1 MTREHFFVTGA
12 LGCIGT
18 WVVQNLLNDGAA
30 VTVFDLAKDVRR
42 WRLLMDD
49 ATIARV
55 NLVQGDITQTETVL
69 NAVEKAGATHII
81 HLAGLQVPFC
91 KANPPLGA
99 AVNVVGTVNVFEA
112 AKKFKLGPVSYASS
126 MAVHGQPED
135 YPEMIIDQSAAL
147 LPRTHYGVFKQ
158 ANEGTARIY
167 WWDDGVA
174 SIGLRPYIVYGVAR
188 DQGMTSSP
196 TQAMLA
202 AAKGESFHIPYGG
215 TAGYQY
221 ADDVAKLFIRC
232 ARTPIKGAEVFH
244 IRGSVAKM
252 SEIVDA
258 IEVAEPSAKGKVT
271 FDEKQLP
278 FPPGQDDSELQRALG
293 NIHYTPLAEGVAD
306 TITRFKW
313 ALAHGRM

>member
-112 AKKFKLGPVSYASS
+112 AVRS
-126 MAVHGQPED
+126 
-135 YPEMIIDQSAAL
+135 
-147 LPRTHYGVFKQ
+147 
-158 ANEGTARIY
+158 
-167 WWDDGVA
+167 
-174 SIGLRPYIVYGVAR
+174 
-188 DQGMTSSP
+188 
-196 TQAMLA
+196 
-202 AAKGESFHIPYGG
+202 
-215 TAGYQY
+215 
-221 ADDVAKLFIRC
+221 
-232 ARTPIKGAEVFH
+232 
-244 IRGSVAKM
+244 
-252 SEIVDA
+252 
-258 IEVAEPSAKGKVT
+258 
-271 FDEKQLP
+271 
-278 FPPGQDDSELQRALG
+278 
-293 NIHYTPLAEGVAD
+293 
-306 TITRFKW
+306 
-313 ALAHGRM
+313 

>member
-18 WVVQNLLNDGAA
+18 WVVQNLLQEGVE
-30 VTVFDLAKDVRR
+30 VTVFDLANDVRR

-55 NLVQGDITQTETVL
+55 HLVQGDITQTETVL

-91 KANPPLGA
+91 KTNPPLGA
-99 AVNVVGTVNVFEA
+99 AVNVVGTVNIFEA

-126 MAVHGQPED
+126 MAVHGTPED

-147 LPRTHYGVFKQ
+147 LPHTYYGVFKQ

-196 TQAMLA
+196 TKAMLA
-202 AAKGESFHIPYGG
+202 AAQGEAFHIPYGG

-232 ARTPIKGAEVFH
+232 ARTPIKGSEVFH

-252 SEIVDA
+252 SEIVAA
-258 IEVAEPSAKGKVT
+258 IEAAEPAAKGKIT
-271 FDEKQLP
+271 FDDTQLP
-278 FPPGQDDSELQRALG
+278 FPPGQDDSALQAALG
-293 NIHYTPLAEGVAD
+293 EVNYIPLQDGVAD
-306 TITRFKW
+306 TIARFKW
-313 ALAHGRM
+313 AIENGRI